1 MEYLDHRD
9 ETDVLVDLVLTR
21 HHKQQHDAA
30 NRLWRAIMLSP
41 TIDVCEALLRE
52 EPVPRSA
59 LDPVWA
65 RRFGL

>member
-1 MEYLDHRD
+1 MEYLDYRD
-9 ETDVLVDLVLTR
+9 ETDVLVDFALTR
-21 HHKQQHDAA
+21 HRKQQHDAA
-30 NRLWRAIMLSP
+30 NRLWRAIMLGP